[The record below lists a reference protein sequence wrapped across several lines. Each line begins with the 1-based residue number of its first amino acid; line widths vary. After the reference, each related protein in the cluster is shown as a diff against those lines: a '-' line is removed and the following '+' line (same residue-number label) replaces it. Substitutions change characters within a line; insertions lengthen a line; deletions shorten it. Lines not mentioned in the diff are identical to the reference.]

1 MPTRQK
7 APLRP
12 LSEHEYQE
20 LLRIIRASSERLDR
34 VRRAKAVLAVA
45 AGHSFTHAAYQ
56 SGFKSGDGIAQLVER
71 FNQHGLC
78 ALDIARGRGP
88 KPTYD
93 SAVRARI
100 LQKVQTPPDR
110 RQDGTATWS
119 LSTLERSLRKEGGEV
134 ATLGATTI
142 RGVLHEAGYSYQR
155 TRTWC
160 PTGTALR
167 RRKEG
172 VVTVIDPETQVK
184 KA

>member
-12 LSEHEYQE
+12 LSEQEYQE

-45 AGHSFTHAAYQ
+45 GGHSFTGAAYQ
-56 SGFKSGDGIAQLVER
+56 SGFKSGESIAQLVER

-93 SAVRARI
+93 SPMTVRYVPASYRRYKPHQTAVRTALPPGHCPHWNVRCARKGERW
-100 LQKVQTPPDR
+100 LLWEPPPYEAYCMRRATPSSAP
-110 RQDGTATWS
+110 AP
-119 LSTLERSLRKEGGEV
+119 
-134 ATLGATTI
+134 
-142 RGVLHEAGYSYQR
+142 GVLQ
-155 TRTWC
+155 
-160 PTGTALR
+160 AL
-167 RRKEG
+167 
-172 VVTVIDPETQVK
+172 PFAFAAAK
-184 KA
+184 KG